1 MSVEYITQVS
11 FGVSEA
17 HRTSACPE
25 RGIATARRSLRVVKS
40 LTGVEI
46 RMTALGDAWEHAI
59 QIPHDPL
66 GVGVARGALRL
77 ILRAHGLSELLLTAE
92 LLASELVTN
101 AHEHSIGPA
110 SLRVKWAHKTLRLT
124 VWDTNPEPPRPV
136 EAVRGGDLADSE
148 SGRGLW
154 IVHELA
160 DR

>member
-1 MSVEYITQVS
+1 MTVDEWEYS
-11 FGVSEA
+11 
-17 HRTSACPE
+17 
-25 RGIATARRSLRVVKS
+25 
-40 LTGVEI
+40 
-46 RMTALGDAWEHAI
+46 I

-77 ILRAHGLSELLLTAE
+77 MLRAHGLDELLMTAE

-101 AHEHSIGPA
+101 AHEHSTGPA

-136 EAVRGGDLADSE
+136 EAVGDGADSE

-160 DR
+160 DRWGHYSLREGLLGAGGKLVWCEIAGP